1 MNYQQHK
8 EFYQAEI
15 MPGPLE
21 PLTEARSKTTQDRV
35 SESKYR
41 SISMQDSSENK
52 KKARDWYAMY
62 CPECHEWN
70 GEPGEYP
77 GWCNYCGAELKV
89 RVEPW

>member
-1 MNYQQHK
+1 MSNQHT

-21 PLTEARSKTTQDRV
+21 KVTTAKSKTSQDRRA
-35 SESKYR
+35 EIRYR
-41 SISMQDSSENK
+41 SISMTDASEDR
-52 KKARDWYAMY
+52 KKAREWFAMY

-77 GWCNYCGAELKV
+77 GWCIYCGAELKV
-89 RVEPW
+89 RTKPW